1 MNRFFI
7 NALGMALSGVIVTT
21 GIWNGGGII
30 SGAIGKINTMGT
42 QIEQYSDNEKSM
54 VDKID
59 ELNEYENILYEYDET
74 KIEHELGSK
83 ENNNII
89 ESLNKANVEIERA
102 NEQMLKFKEYID
114 NIEIPQPM
122 SDEEL
127 NKLLS

>member
-42 QIEQYSDNEKSM
+42 QIEQYSNNEKSM